1 MDLMADFNL
10 EGMFFCVVRI
20 QWLMILVITRNPY
33 RASYLARACLRRVHS
48 CSRLSSLIARDLII
62 AISIISVALQ
72 M

>member
-62 AISIISVALQ
+62 MISILSVALQ